1 MGAHDGHRKRLKA
14 RFRTLGDDALR
25 DHEILELLLFYA
37 IPRADTNATAHALID
52 RFGSLGGVFQA
63 PAEALSTVPGVGEH
77 AATLLKA
84 VFSISSRIQ
93 IRESECDRVVD
104 GSAAAAA
111 FLAPRYHGLDCECV
125 YLLCLDGRKRVTC
138 CVEIARGATTQ
149 VEISVRKVVEVALHN
164 GARGVILAHNHPDAA
179 PIPSREDEIVTLQ
192 VSQALAT
199 IGITLVDHIVLSD
212 SEYVSMADCG
222 ILTHARK
229 PYLQHVI

>member
-14 RFRTLGDDALR
+14 RFRSLGADALR
-25 DHEILELLLFYA
+25 DHELLELLLFYA
-37 IPRADTNATAHALID
+37 IPRTDTNTMAHTLLD
-52 RFGSLGGVFQA
+52 RFGSLSGVFRA
-63 PAEALSTVPGVGEH
+63 PVAALCAVPGVGEH
-77 AATLLKA
+77 AALLLKA
-84 VFSISSRIQ
+84 VSATHA
-93 IRESECDRVVD
+93 RVQMEGSTGNHLLD

-111 FLAPRYHGLDCECV
+111 FLAPRFQGLDCECV
-125 YLLCLDGRKRVTC
+125 YLVCLDGRKRVISC
-138 CVEIARGATTQ
+138 EELSRGVPTQ
-149 VEISVRKVVEVALHN
+149 VEISVRRVVEIALHN
-164 GARGVILAHNHPDAA
+164 SAQGVVLAHNHPDAA

-192 VSQALAT
+192 ISQALAT

>member
-14 RFRTLGDDALR
+14 RFRTLGENALR
-25 DHEILELLLFYA
+25 DHELLELLLFYA
-37 IPRADTNATAHALID
+37 IPRADTNTMAHTLLN
-52 RFGSLGGVFQA
+52 RFGSLRGVFRA
-63 PAEALSTVPGVGEH
+63 PADALRTVPGIGEN
-77 AATLLKA
+77 AAIFFKVLAAVHSRVLLQG
-84 VFSISSRIQ
+84 RTD
-93 IRESECDRVVD
+93 DRVLD

-111 FLAPRYHGLDCECV
+111 FLAPRFQGLDCECV
-125 YLLCLDGRKRVTC
+125 HLVCLDGRKRVISC
-138 CVEIARGATTQ
+138 EELSRGVPTQ
-149 VEISVRKVVEVALHN
+149 VEISVRRVVEIALHN
-164 GARGVILAHNHPDAA
+164 SAQGVVLAHNHPDAA

-192 VSQALAT
+192 ISQALAT

>member
-199 IGITLVDHIVLSD
+199 IGITLVDHIILSD
-212 SEYVSMADCG
+212 TEFISMADRG
-222 ILTHARK
+222 ILSHTRK
-229 PYLQHVI
+229 SYQPHIL